1 MDINVLIENLEEAAV
16 KGDKDGSGFYAGKYD
31 AYREVLRSLGFS
43 KDDLDKVVL
52 KALDKAG
59 Y

>member
-1 MDINVLIENLEEAAV
+1 MLIENLEEAAV